1 MWLCLMM
8 HSAASHVSIYRNN
21 AVDDSQYTS
30 EYRDIEAHEK
40 VVLTGVDSS
49 TVTTGVFDVNNI
61 VIHVMQNLV
70 NFLAGTAV
78 WGVLGAMNIA
88 GTNTGR
94 SGRALGAEGILDNFS
109 AGDFSWLLRKIA
121 DTSDIISSM
130 HQEL

>member
-1 MWLCLMM
+1 M
-8 HSAASHVSIYRNN
+8 SRVSFYSSN
-21 AVDDSQYTS
+21 VVSEPQYTS
-30 EYRDIEAHEK
+30 EYRDFTADKAQEK

>member
-1 MWLCLMM
+1 MM

-21 AVDDSQYTS
+21 AVDSQYTS
-30 EYRDIEAHEK
+30 EYRDIQAQEK

-70 NFLAGTAV
+70 NFLAVTAV